1 VSDANEETM
10 KSLIDKETTETEL
23 WELWSGGEASYTE
36 ALRIL
41 EHDNCSSRIAVSI
54 ITNMPPFDSEEESGV
69 SRNEYG
75 VLFSE
80 GLNYRFTS
88 DELEVISDFLND
100 LVNDCYDSIS
110 GGSFPNDLMD
120 ILISDLPGEVARF
133 EGHTVKSCR
142 SLLDMVESFLGALEE
157 CPPDER
163 LADLYWSE
171 EIFNLAATVFT
182 NSVTDVDTVQK
193 LSKRVQEFQE
203 NSN

>member
-1 VSDANEETM
+1 MRDDSEETM
-10 KSLIDKETTETEL
+10 QSLIDKEATETEL
-23 WELWSGGEASYTE
+23 WELWSGGEATYTQ

-110 GGSFPNDLMD
+110 EGSFPSDLMD
-120 ILISDLPGEVARF
+120 ILDSDLPGEVARL

-142 SLLDMVESFLGALEE
+142 SLVKMVESFLSALEE

-163 LADLYWSE
+163 WAEPYWSVD
-171 EIFNLAATVFT
+171 IFNLAATVFT
-182 NSVTDVDTVQK
+182 NSATDMDLVQE